1 MTNNPS
7 PDAAQRR
14 RERIAEQHPDA
25 PGVARRKESF
35 LESVV
40 SNYPAQPGSDTDQ
53 RLPDRN
59 GSFWLVAQAITG
71 TQIEAARKAEQNSE
85 ARRSKWADQL
95 HDRNPHE

>member
-7 PDAAQRR
+7 PDAAQ
-14 RERIAEQHPDA
+14 H
-25 PGVARRKESF
+25 RRKESF

-40 SNYPAQPGSDTDQ
+40 VADAGHTRIDDDC

-95 HDRNPHE
+95 HDKNPHE